1 MASKLKCAKC
11 KELEQQIARLE
22 AVCLIKDQT
31 ALQLQ
36 GEILQG
42 RAKLVEAGLR
52 EALDATPEQQLDWR
66 SLTFTDPP
74 KADEKE

>member
-1 MASKLKCAKC
+1 MSSKLKCAKC

-31 ALQLQ
+31 ALDLQ
-36 GEILQG
+36 AQILQG
-42 RAKLVEAGLR
+42 RAKLIEAGLR
-52 EALDATPEQQLDWR
+52 DVLDAKPEQQLDWR

-74 KADEKE
+74 KADTKE